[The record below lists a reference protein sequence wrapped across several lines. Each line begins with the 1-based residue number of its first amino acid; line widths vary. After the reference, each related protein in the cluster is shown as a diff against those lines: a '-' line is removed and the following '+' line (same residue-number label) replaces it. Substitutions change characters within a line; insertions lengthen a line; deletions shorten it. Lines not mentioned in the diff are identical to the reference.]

1 LRIPL
6 KGKNAGAQDAQQ
18 QELLLTPAALNKPFP
33 KTLQTTTKGFTM
45 ENVDTSRRGFLKSAV
60 AASGAIMAAAAANAG
75 IPASAVKS
83 YEEEFDVV
91 IIGSGFAGM
100 ACALKA
106 GRAGLRVL
114 MLEKMSVV
122 GGNSAICGGNVAC
135 PCNPVQK
142 AQGIKDSKELFIED
156 CLRDGLG
163 INHTNLLA
171 TIADRCNDTIKM
183 VVDCGCEFVPN
194 HMLFEGGH
202 SVPRSYEIKAGSG
215 SGYIRPM
222 HAELK
227 KIKNVVIR
235 TRAKFDDFI
244 VSDDKSEVLGVTYR
258 SGYRFNNKLVSDDLE
273 NKTGKSHTVR
283 AKLGVMLAAGGFSR
297 DIWFRQIQDPR
308 VVPSTDSTNQPG
320 ATAGVLIK
328 ALGIGAAPV
337 QLCWL
342 QFLPYC
348 NPNEKGFGV
357 SVNFTNHACMDL
369 GLVVD
374 RKTGKRFMDEH
385 AGRKIK
391 ADAMFKVIG
400 NDKNYPI
407 AVCDDAI
414 VKAINPSFVRLPLE
428 MGTVKKFDTLEALAK
443 HFGIKQDAFLAE
455 VKKFNNFVKEGT
467 DKDFHRILKFNKG
480 LDVSK
485 PPFYGIEVCPKIHH
499 TMGGVMINNNAQVI
513 SATTHAPIKG
523 LYAGGEV
530 TGGVHGASRL
540 GTVAVIDALT
550 FGMIAGEQF
559 AKMKA

>member
-1 LRIPL
+1 
-6 KGKNAGAQDAQQ
+6 
-18 QELLLTPAALNKPFP
+18 
-33 KTLQTTTKGFTM
+33 M
-45 ENVDTSRRGFLKSAV
+45 
-60 AASGAIMAAAAANAG
+60 
-75 IPASAVKS
+75 
-83 YEEEFDVV
+83 
-91 IIGSGFAGM
+91 
-100 ACALKA
+100 
-106 GRAGLRVL
+106 
-114 MLEKMSVV
+114 
-122 GGNSAICGGNVAC
+122 
-135 PCNPVQK
+135 
-142 AQGIKDSKELFIED
+142 
-156 CLRDGLG
+156 
-163 INHTNLLA
+163 
-171 TIADRCNDTIKM
+171 
-183 VVDCGCEFVPN
+183 
-194 HMLFEGGH
+194 
-202 SVPRSYEIKAGSG
+202 
-215 SGYIRPM
+215 
-222 HAELK
+222 
-227 KIKNVVIR
+227 
-235 TRAKFDDFI
+235 
-244 VSDDKSEVLGVTYR
+244 
-258 SGYRFNNKLVSDDLE
+258 
-273 NKTGKSHTVR
+273 
-283 AKLGVMLAAGGFSR
+283 
-297 DIWFRQIQDPR
+297 
-308 VVPSTDSTNQPG
+308 VPSTDSTNQPG

-499 TMGGVMINNNAQVI
+499 SMGGVMINNNAQVI

>member
-1 LRIPL
+1 M
-6 KGKNAGAQDAQQ
+6 Q
-18 QELLLTPAALNKPFP
+18 
-33 KTLQTTTKGFTM
+33 
-45 ENVDTSRRGFLKSAV
+45 NVDTSRRSFLKSAV

-83 YEEEFDVV
+83 YDEEFDVV

-135 PCNPVQK
+135 PVNPVQK

-163 INHTNLLA
+163 INHRNLLA

-202 SVPRSYEIKAGSG
+202 SVPRSYEIKAGTG
-215 SGYIRPM
+215 SSYIRPM

-227 KIKNVVIR
+227 KLQNVVIR

-244 VSDDKSEVLGVTYR
+244 VTDDKSEVLGVTYR
-258 SGYRFNNKLVSDDLE
+258 SGYRFNAKLASDDLE

-297 DIWFRQIQDPR
+297 DIWFRQVQDPR

-320 ATAGVLIK
+320 ATAGVLVK

-348 NPNEKGFGV
+348 NPREKGFGV

-369 GLVVD
+369 GIVVD

-391 ADAMFKVIG
+391 SDAEFKVIG
-400 NDKNYPI
+400 TDENYPI

-428 MGTVKKFDTLEALAK
+428 MGTVKKFDTLEALAD
-443 HFGIKQDAFLAE
+443 HFGIKKDAFLAE
-455 VKKFNNFVKEGT
+455 VRKFNEFVKTGE

-485 PPFYGIEVCPKIHH
+485 PPFYGIEVSPKIHH
-499 TMGGVMINNNAQVI
+499 TMGGVMINDNAQVI
-513 SATTHAPIKG
+513 SATTHQPIKG
-523 LYAGGEV
+523 LFAGGEV
-530 TGGVHGASRL
+530 AGGVHGASRL

>member
-1 LRIPL
+1 
-6 KGKNAGAQDAQQ
+6 
-18 QELLLTPAALNKPFP
+18 
-33 KTLQTTTKGFTM
+33 M

-258 SGYRFNNKLVSDDLE
+258 SGYRFNNKLVCDDLE

-455 VKKFNNFVKEGT
+455 VKKFNNFVKEGN
-467 DKDFHRILKFNKG
+467 DKDFHRILKFNKS

-530 TGGVHGASRL
+530 AGGVHGASRL

>member
-1 LRIPL
+1 M
-6 KGKNAGAQDAQQ
+6 
-18 QELLLTPAALNKPFP
+18 
-33 KTLQTTTKGFTM
+33 TTT
-45 ENVDTSRRGFLKSAV
+45 RRDFLKSALAASSAIV
-60 AASGAIMAAAAANAG
+60 AASAANAG
-75 IPASAVKS
+75 IPASVVKN
-83 YEEEFDVV
+83 YDEEFDVV

-135 PCNPVQK
+135 PVNPVQK
-142 AQGIKDSKELFIED
+142 AQGIKDSKELFIQD
-156 CLRDGLG
+156 CLKDGLG

-171 TIADRCNDTIKM
+171 KIADRCNDTIQM

-194 HMLFEGGH
+194 KMLFEGGH
-202 SVPRSYEIKAGSG
+202 SVPRSYEIKAGTG

-227 KIKNVVIR
+227 KLKNVVIR
-235 TRAKFDDFI
+235 TRCKFDDFI
-244 VSDDKSEVLGVTYR
+244 VSDDKSEVLGATYR
-258 SGYRFNNKLVSDDLE
+258 SGYRFDSKLVSDDLE
-273 NKTGKSHTVR
+273 NKSGKTKTVR

-297 DIWFRQIQDPR
+297 DIWFRQVQDPR
-308 VVPSTDSTNQPG
+308 VVPTTDSTNQPG

-348 NPNEKGFGV
+348 NPHEKGFGV

-369 GLVVD
+369 GMVVD

-391 ADAMFKVIG
+391 SDAIFKVIG
-400 NDKNYPI
+400 KDENYPI

-414 VKAINPSFVRLPLE
+414 VKAINPSFVKLPLE
-428 MGTVKKFDTLEALAK
+428 MGTVKKFNTLEELADA
-443 HFGIKQDAFLAE
+443 FGIKKDAFLAE
-455 VKKFNNFVKEGT
+455 VKRFNGFVAKN
-467 DKDFHRILKFNKG
+467 KDEDFGRILTFNKG
-480 LDVSK
+480 LNLSK
-485 PPFYGIEVCPKIHH
+485 PPFYGIEVCSKIHH
-499 TMGGVMINNNAQVI
+499 TMGGVMINEEAQVI
-513 SATTHAPIKG
+513 SATTHRPIKG
-523 LYAGGEV
+523 LYAGGEIA
-530 TGGVHGASRL
+530 GGVHGASRL

-550 FGMIAGEQF
+550 FGMIAGEHF
-559 AKMKA
+559 AAMKA

>member
-1 LRIPL
+1 
-6 KGKNAGAQDAQQ
+6 
-18 QELLLTPAALNKPFP
+18 
-33 KTLQTTTKGFTM
+33 M

-142 AQGIKDSKELFIED
+142 AQGIKDSKDLFIED

-258 SGYRFNNKLVSDDLE
+258 SGYRFNNKLVCDDLE

-308 VVPSTDSTNQPG
+308 VVPSSDSTNQPG

-328 ALGIGAAPV
+328 ALGIGDAPV

-455 VKKFNNFVKEGT
+455 VKKFNNFVKEGN

-530 TGGVHGASRL
+530 AGGVHGASRL

>member
-1 LRIPL
+1 MSEMNLCRRNLL
-6 KGKNAGAQDAQQ
+6 KAGA
-18 QELLLTPAALNKPFP
+18 AA
-33 KTLQTTTKGFTM
+33 
-45 ENVDTSRRGFLKSAV
+45 
-60 AASGAIMAAAAANAG
+60 AAGIMASAAANAG
-75 IPASAVKS
+75 LPAAKVEK
-83 YEEEFDVV
+83 YDEEYDVV

-106 GRAGLRVL
+106 GRAGKKVL
-114 MLEKMSVV
+114 MLEKMPVV

-135 PCNPVQK
+135 PVNPVQK
-142 AQGIKDSKELFIED
+142 AQGIKDSRELFIAD
-156 CLRDGLG
+156 CLKDGLG
-163 INHTNLLA
+163 LNHVELLSK
-171 TIADRCNDTIKM
+171 IVDRCNDTIKF
-183 VVDCGCEFVPN
+183 VEDCGAEFVPN

-202 SVPRSYEIKAGSG
+202 SVPRSYEIKAGTG
-215 SGYIRPM
+215 SGYIHPM
-222 HAELK
+222 YDQIK
-227 KIKNVVIR
+227 KLSNVTVK

-244 VSDDKSEVLGVTYR
+244 MDGDAVVGVTYR
-258 SGYRFNNKLVSDDLE
+258 EGYRFNAKLQSDDLE
-273 NKTGKSHTVR
+273 NKTGKTKTVR

-455 VKKFNNFVKEGT
+455 VKKFNNFVKEGN

-530 TGGVHGASRL
+530 AGGVHGASRL

>member
-1 LRIPL
+1 
-6 KGKNAGAQDAQQ
+6 
-18 QELLLTPAALNKPFP
+18 
-33 KTLQTTTKGFTM
+33 M

-258 SGYRFNNKLVSDDLE
+258 SGYRFNNKLVCDDLE

-385 AGRKIK
+385 AGRKI
-391 ADAMFKVIG
+391 
-400 NDKNYPI
+400 
-407 AVCDDAI
+407 
-414 VKAINPSFVRLPLE
+414 
-428 MGTVKKFDTLEALAK
+428 
-443 HFGIKQDAFLAE
+443 
-455 VKKFNNFVKEGT
+455 
-467 DKDFHRILKFNKG
+467 
-480 LDVSK
+480 
-485 PPFYGIEVCPKIHH
+485 
-499 TMGGVMINNNAQVI
+499 
-513 SATTHAPIKG
+513 
-523 LYAGGEV
+523 
-530 TGGVHGASRL
+530 
-540 GTVAVIDALT
+540 
-550 FGMIAGEQF
+550 
-559 AKMKA
+559 